1 MSYQRFSAEQSAR
14 LADNVSKQPAS
25 SWSFLPFSLFSP
37 YRFFLDFIHS
47 KCYGNRSPSRRY
59 SQIVPLRSR
68 TRPNDFASSCLVDHG
83 FLARLKLSS
92 ITRYPPNDH
101 RRRIVGERKVFRRYL
116 HSILSH
122 SSQEAFSRS
131 NPSQTQPG
139 RTAQLWRDGELEG

>member
-68 TRPNDFASSCLVDHG
+68 TRPNDLARFCLVSQQ
-83 FLARLKLSS
+83 FLTRLNLSS
-92 ITRYPPNDH
+92 ITPRPSLRSSETTSGREEGFSPIPALDSLALFT
-101 RRRIVGERKVFRRYL
+101 RSL
-116 HSILSH
+116 LSPK
-122 SSQEAFSRS
+122 SLANSAWPDNNAMKR
-131 NPSQTQPG
+131 
-139 RTAQLWRDGELEG
+139 W